1 MTGRSIPLLERPSG
15 VKLILRV
22 YTVTR
27 EGVVTPPRA
36 TVTVPY
42 GFKPPR
48 ELSTTRLPPCACPR
62 HRTAGPA
69 R

>member
-1 MTGRSIPLLERPSG
+1 MGRSIPLLERPSG
-15 VKLILRV
+15 VKLIFRV

-27 EGVVTPPRA
+27 EGIVTPPRA

-42 GFKPPR
+42 GFEPAC
-48 ELSTTRLPPCACPR
+48 ELLSIQLPPCACPV
-62 HRTAGPA
+62 HHTADPA